1 MTGMGAQI
9 IEPRNTPE
17 YEIGRK
23 IKLATIVHV
32 VESILQLRAP
42 QSQSDTLYMPLNDH
56 LLPVVLEANR
66 RFYQTH
72 NDYSKALL

>member
-32 VESILQLRAP
+32 VEAILQLRAP
-42 QSQSDTLYMPLNDH
+42 MS
-56 LLPVVLEANR
+56 
-66 RFYQTH
+66 
-72 NDYSKALL
+72 